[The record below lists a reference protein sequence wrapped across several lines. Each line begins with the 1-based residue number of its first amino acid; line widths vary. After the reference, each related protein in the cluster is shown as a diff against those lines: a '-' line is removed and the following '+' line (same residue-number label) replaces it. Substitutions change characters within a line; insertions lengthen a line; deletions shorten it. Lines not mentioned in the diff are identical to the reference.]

1 MSFRQWLGN
10 HRTGAFLAVFAAL
23 ALGILIGSVISR
35 GVESAQKEKPA
46 PLQFATD
53 SQELSSVAT
62 ELQKVFQRAAET
74 IEPAVVNIS
83 TTSIIK
89 VSSRGGMQHPEIPG
103 FIPEE
108 LWRRFFG
115 EPGGGDMPEQLKR
128 QSLGSGVIVDPQGY
142 VLTNFHVVAP
152 TQDRSGNPRIADR
165 IEVQLKDGEILQAE
179 VIGMDP
185 ETDLA
190 VLRIRPNK
198 PLPAAKI
205 GDSSKLQVG
214 DWVIAVG
221 SPFGYEQTVTAGIVS
236 ATKRV
241 VPETMSFGDYI
252 QTDAAINPGN
262 SGGPLVN
269 LRGEVVGI
277 NTFITTRTGQF
288 AGLGFA
294 IPSQVFIN
302 SYNQIITHGKIRRGW
317 LGISM
322 NTFPMTPEL
331 AKYFGVAGDDPAG
344 IKDGDGVVVTQLI
357 DEHGQPNDSVG
368 PAAKAGIKPGDVI
381 VKFGGKEIE
390 DNWQLRMAV
399 ANTPPGE
406 KVPVTIVRKG
416 EVIETEVVLA
426 ERTLEEEQR
435 AQREEY
441 SFEEEETEPE
451 KPKEIGLEFQT
462 LTARD
467 ASELN
472 LDEGTKGVLILNVTP
487 GSLADDAGLARGMVI
502 THVNDEPVTTA
513 REFKDKVTAIP
524 SGSPV
529 IVRVIIVGPSG
540 QQSIGYTSFIKP

>member
-1 MSFRQWLGN
+1 MSLRQWFGD
-10 HRTGAFLAVFAAL
+10 HRAAAFLAILATF

-35 GVESAQKEKPA
+35 GVESAPKEKPV
-46 PLQFATD
+46 PLQFDTD
-53 SQELSSVAT
+53 NEELFSVAT
-62 ELQKVFQRAAET
+62 ELQRVFQRAAEM

-83 TTSIIK
+83 TTSIINI
-89 VSSRGGMQHPEIPG
+89 RGRGERPHPEIPG

-115 EPGGGDMPEQLKR
+115 EPGGGMPEQLKR

-142 VLTNFHVVAP
+142 ILTNFHVVAP
-152 TQDRSGNPRIADR
+152 TEDRSGNPRIADR
-165 IEVQLKDGEILQAE
+165 IEVQLKDGEMFQAE
-179 VIGMDP
+179 VIGTDP
-185 ETDLA
+185 ESDLA
-190 VLRIRPNK
+190 VLRIRPGK
-198 PLPAAKI
+198 TLPAAKI

-269 LRGEVVGI
+269 LRGEVIGI

-302 SYNQIITHGKIRRGW
+302 SYNQIITQGKIRRGW

-331 AKYFGVAGDDPAG
+331 AQYFGVAGADPSG

-357 DEHGQPNDSVG
+357 DEHGEPNDSLG

-406 KVPVTIVRKG
+406 KVPVTVVRKG
-416 EVIETEVVLA
+416 RVIETEVVLA

-441 SFEEEETEPE
+441 SFEEEKEPE

-462 LTARD
+462 LTSRD
-467 ASELN
+467 AAELN

-487 GSLADDAGLARGMVI
+487 GSLADDAGLARGMVV

-513 REFKDKVTAIP
+513 REFKDKVTAVS

-529 IVRVIIVGPSG
+529 ILRVIIVSPNG
-540 QQSIGYTSFIKP
+540 QQSVGFTSFIKP